1 MRCREA
7 DTQGL
12 YHVLRHLSAQQDTSL
27 LCGLRPQQQKRLVV
41 LRFYF
46 FITPPFT
53 CQMVLFSV
61 KDVGKWVWSVVVR
74 IA

>member
-1 MRCREA
+1 MLRLL
-7 DTQGL
+7 L
-12 YHVLRHLSAQQDTSL
+12 YISAQQDTSL
-27 LCGLRPQQQKRLVV
+27 LRGLRPQQQKRLVV